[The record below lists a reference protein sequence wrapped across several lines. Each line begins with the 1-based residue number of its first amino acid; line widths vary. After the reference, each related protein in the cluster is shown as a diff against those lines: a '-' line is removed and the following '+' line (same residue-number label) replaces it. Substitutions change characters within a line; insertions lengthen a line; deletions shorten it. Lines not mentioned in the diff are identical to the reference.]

1 MTDFEKIKNYY
12 KHFDEKNR
20 LQSDNSGKLEFL
32 MTMSVL
38 EKYLP
43 AVGAKKPECA
53 IADGA
58 EFSILDLGGGAGV
71 YAFPL
76 AERGYKVT
84 LADLSEDLIA
94 QAKAQKAELAKC
106 AESAENAASNATNC
120 CVRAAENLVAC
131 DVANATDL
139 SCYEANKFDVVLLF
153 GPLYHLLENTERSA
167 CIKEIHRVLKPDG
180 KVFAS
185 FIPYLSGSIAL
196 LSRFYWRPEQVD
208 INTLCEVFK
217 SGQFKNLSD
226 SGFQEGYYPT
236 SEEIE
241 NLFDANGF
249 EKIVLRSIRGF
260 GYEKE
265 DMIYKF
271 ENTPDFE
278 KIIGLI
284 NDTAADKSIVEM
296 CGHAIYVGRK
306 KCFI

>member
-12 KHFDEKNR
+12 SKFDEKNR
-20 LQSDNSGKLEFL
+20 LQNDNSGKLEFL
-32 MTMSVL
+32 MTMGIL
-38 EKYLP
+38 EKNLP
-43 AVGAKKPECA
+43 HPAEMAA
-53 IADGA
+53 ADGA
-58 EFSILDLGGGAGV
+58 SAKSDGEISILDLGGGAGA
-71 YAFPL
+71 YSFPL
-76 AERGYKVT
+76 AKKGYKVT
-84 LADLSEDLIA
+84 LADLSETLLS
-94 QAKAQKAELAKC
+94 QAKKQKEEDK
-106 AESAENAASNATNC
+106 
-120 CVRAAENLVAC
+120 VQNLVSC
-131 DVANATDL
+131 DQVNATDL
-139 SCYEANKFDVVLLF
+139 SCYKDNSFDVVLLF
-153 GPLYHLLENTERSA
+153 GPLYHLLENSERSA
-167 CIKEIHRVLKPDG
+167 CIKEIHRVLKPGG

-208 INTLCEVFK
+208 IDTLSEVFK